1 MAQSMW
7 MQCSSCNIDK
17 LYLMCT
23 YFSEEIVNGCSPEN
37 TVSLSSVSFNFNTSP
52 AIVHMLIT
60 PKAHSNNKPVSPVE
74 HTPKMMHQQDPNLFR
89 LQRDENANSPSA
101 SQRVRA
107 MRAMK

>member
-1 MAQSMW
+1 MAESML

-23 YFSEEIVNGCSPEN
+23 YFSENKVDGCSAEN

-60 PKAHSNNKPVSPVE
+60 PKAHSNNKPLSPVE
-74 HTPKMMHQQDPNLFR
+74 HTPRMMHQQDPNLFR
-89 LQRDENANSPSA
+89 LQRNENANSPSA

-107 MRAMK
+107 MRAIK